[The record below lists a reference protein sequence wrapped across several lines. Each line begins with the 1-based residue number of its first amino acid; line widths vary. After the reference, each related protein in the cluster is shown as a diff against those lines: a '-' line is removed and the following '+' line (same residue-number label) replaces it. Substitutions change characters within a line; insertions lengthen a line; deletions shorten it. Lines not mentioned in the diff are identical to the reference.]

1 MEKDRIKS
9 ITLYPFSISPSEY
22 IVNSAVIEN
31 HLKKEAVLDNSIEV
45 RSRGA
50 VNTYSIIL
58 DYFKDS
64 KFYGRF
70 VKLKSDNIETIDKKT
85 FKEDLETIGED
96 KYIEHNAYFVW
107 NISNNLLLAQ
117 WNIESLNVLTGNS
130 NKVLKKAFLNSGV
143 DSNIQIQPFPS
154 KEFIENII
162 QNRGEI
168 WKYTLSF
175 KELSKSYSE
184 SNGLG
189 SPLVWE
195 MAENQELRMDIV
207 VRLTERKTLTHAFF
221 KRLQQI
227 AEKIRGN
234 TKKFVVYT
242 DDGNFDLIGEKSI
255 YYSETVRI
263 MNDLVEYRNE
273 IYRVIDFKLAQETE
287 NLLGIRRIS
296 ERRRPDILKY

>member
-58 DYFKDS
+58 DHFKDS

-143 DSNIQIQPFPS
+143 DSNIQIEPFPS